1 MKRILDK
8 INFVGKRL
16 LSSIR
21 KASYEANIALQGEK
35 YLVRKAT
42 KRFRKKLGRSFDWEN
57 PQTLNEILTRN
68 KIISDTSLWSQLADK
83 HAVRE
88 YVESR
93 GLSSILVGSY
103 GVWDDAHQIDFEK
116 LPESFIIKPT
126 NGCAK
131 YMIVRDK
138 STLDLASTRDR
149 VNSWLHNRFGYSS
162 VEPHYLR
169 IKPRIIV
176 EELLQASEEETHQ
189 SSSLIDYK
197 WYCFNG
203 HVTYAFVASNRSQRA
218 HSYQMAIYD
227 SEWVDHSHFVAQG
240 NKEVGLVP
248 RPAKLEEMISICSR
262 LSVGLPFVRV
272 DLYEVGGKV
281 YFGELTMTP
290 AAGYSVIQTEEF
302 DRLMGEMYR
311 KYNH

>member
-1 MKRILDK
+1 M
-8 INFVGKRL
+8 
-16 LSSIR
+16 
-21 KASYEANIALQGEK
+21 
-35 YLVRKAT
+35 
-42 KRFRKKLGRSFDWEN
+42 GRSFDWDN
-57 PQTLNEILTRN
+57 PQTLNEILTRR
-68 KIISDTSLWSQLADK
+68 KISSDTSLWSQLADK

-103 GVWDDAHQIDFEK
+103 GVWDDARQIDFEA

-138 STLDLASTRDR
+138 STLDLASTCDR

-169 IKPRIIV
+169 IKPRIII
-176 EELLQASEEETHQ
+176 EELLQAPSEDLHQ
-189 SSSLIDYK
+189 SASLIDYK

-203 HVTYAFVASNRSQRA
+203 HVTYAFVASNRSQKA

-227 SEWVDHSHFVAQG
+227 TEWVDHSHFASKG
-240 NKEVGLVP
+240 NKEIGLVP
-248 RPAKLEEMISICSR
+248 RPERLEEMVSICEC
-262 LSVGLPFVRV
+262 LSAGLPFVRV

-290 AAGYSVIQTEEF
+290 NAGCSTTQTAEF

-311 KYNH
+311 KYNN